1 MLLKTTILHETH
13 AATISMLEIDNVFFG
28 FICEDGF
35 RKTKVPDETRIAG
48 GKYKIIQAT
57 TGKFYT
63 NYKRRFGHTW
73 VPCLLNV
80 PDFQGILI
88 HIGNG
93 PEDSRGCLLVG
104 RSWAFNGNSHYVAES
119 ATAYQKLYDTLN
131 AAFNRKEEVWIEVDR
146 TAPSDR
152 IAIGKPAPTVHT
164 AATIL

>member
-13 AATISMLEIDNVFFG
+13 VCTISMLEIDNVFFG

-35 RKTKVPDETRIAG
+35 RQTKVPDETRIPG
-48 GKYKIIQAT
+48 GRFQIIQAR
-57 TGKFYT
+57 TGKFFT
-63 NYKRRFGHTW
+63 NYKRRFGHEW
-73 VPCLLNV
+73 VPCLVNV
-80 PDFQGILI
+80 PGFSGILI

-93 PEDSRGCLLVG
+93 PDDSRGCMLVG
-104 RSWAFNGNSHYVAES
+104 RSWGYTGNSHYVGDSTE
-119 ATAYQKLYDTLN
+119 TYKKLYDTLN

-146 TAPSDR
+146 TALKDR